1 MIYSRYYFNRKQLIN
16 CDNSTIRRFLDRD
29 EISASELIYSF
40 PKLNKNFLITYS
52 KEGHRSKFKL
62 YKEYQG
68 NPHDGI
74 MLESHLSRK
83 WPLIMHY
90 LLDQ

>member
-1 MIYSRYYFNRKQLIN
+1 MIVSRYYFDRKQLIN
-16 CDNSTIRRFLDRD
+16 CDYLTIRRFLDRD

-62 YKEYQG
+62 YKEFQG
-68 NPHDGI
+68 NPNDGI
-74 MLESHLSRK
+74 MLESHLTEIASDYA
-83 WPLIMHY
+83 LFA
-90 LLDQ
+90 